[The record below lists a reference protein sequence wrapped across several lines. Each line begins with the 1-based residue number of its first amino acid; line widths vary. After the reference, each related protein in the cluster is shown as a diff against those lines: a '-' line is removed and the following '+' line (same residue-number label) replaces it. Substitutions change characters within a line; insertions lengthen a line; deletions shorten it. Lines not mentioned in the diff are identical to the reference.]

1 MSADKEGDE
10 LVEKLTKL
18 AEKKESEPPP
28 ELTSFTPV
36 VPSALTC
43 PASTRGL
50 PLMRAQRR
58 GPSATR

>member
-28 ELTSFTPV
+28 ELTNDV
-36 VPSALTC
+36 VINS
-43 PASTRGL
+43 PA
-50 PLMRAQRR
+50 
-58 GPSATR
+58 